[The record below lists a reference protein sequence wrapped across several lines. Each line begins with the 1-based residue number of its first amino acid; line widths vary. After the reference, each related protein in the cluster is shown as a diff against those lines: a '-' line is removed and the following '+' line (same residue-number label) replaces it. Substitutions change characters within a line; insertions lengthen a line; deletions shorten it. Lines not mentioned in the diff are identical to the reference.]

1 MTRFVQQTLLA
12 AALAV
17 VFGAANAAD
26 EPAKKPAAAPAAAA
40 AKDAKPAAP
49 AVALDKN
56 KISYMVGMDIG
67 RGLMQIKD
75 DIDIK
80 VVEQALEA
88 TIKGDKTT
96 MTQEEALQVRQ
107 AYMQQMQAKRVAEQ
121 KAAAEKNKGE
131 GTAFLAKNKSK
142 SGVKTT
148 ASGLQYEVE
157 KEGTGPKPKATDT
170 VKVNYLGTKIDG
182 TKFDSSYD
190 RGQPATFPL
199 NGVIKGWSEGLQLMP
214 VGSKYKLYVPA
225 DLAYGENAPGPIGP
239 NATLIFEVE
248 LLGIED
254 AAAAAAA
261 KPAAGAKPGAPAT
274 KPADAKKP
282 AAKDADAGKK

>member
-17 VFGAANAAD
+17 VFGAASAAD

-49 AVALDKN
+49 PVALDKN

-107 AYMQQMQAKRVAEQ
+107 AYMQQMQAKRVTEQ
-121 KAAAEKNKGE
+121 KAAAEKNKTE

-142 SGVKTT
+142 SGVKAT

-214 VGSKYKLYVPA
+214 VGSKYKFYVPA

-254 AAAAAAA
+254 ASKAAA
-261 KPAAGAKPGAPAT
+261 KPAAPGAKPAD
-274 KPADAKKP
+274 KDAKKP
-282 AAKDADAGKK
+282 AAAPKKDGDKH